1 MATVDTMIPEAEA
14 PMSGS
19 PDANAND
26 VIDIPQYGELV
37 GYLQQIIADA
47 RKYVGIVKAMQRG
60 HIGLL
65 KKSIRK
71 KRKGQNGQAVPS
83 GFNKPVTLS
92 PMLASFLDTPV
103 TQCTT
108 RSEVTKQLTKYFK
121 DHNLQNPS
129 NRREILLDM
138 PGGERLKPLFPNL
151 GSENLSFFNLQR
163 HLKCHFVIPPPATPE
178 QPVAPVAVPM
188 PTAPAPVAAHKPGV
202 RIVKKI
208 VKKT

>member
-14 PMSGS
+14 PMGGS
-19 PDANAND
+19 PDAND

-65 KKSIRK
+65 KKSIKK

-163 HLKCHFVIPPPATPE
+163 HLKCHFVIPPPAAPE
-178 QPVAPVAVPM
+178 QPVAPVPMPM